1 MKRLK
6 TMSMTALAVVI
17 LFSGPAA
24 AQTVPTLAATVGAPT
39 GFGALVTLQWSALP
53 LAQGYTLEA
62 GVQPGVP
69 ILSYSVPASITQVV
83 LFAPNGT
90 YYVRIRG
97 FAGAIVG
104 EFSAEQTVVV
114 GGPVTCAPLVA
125 PTIAAAGAPNLS
137 VNVNWSPVA
146 GATGYMVEY
155 SRFDGITELA
165 EAAGAA
171 TSAVTKYAGIWGN
184 FFVRVVAHNA
194 CGETA
199 PSPYVPFEIVY
210 TPGPRT
216 PDPNPGEII
225 PRASLG
231 YLRQTVE
238 LVAQAYPH
246 ALADSCGSRAHNF
259 LNLLVR
265 ELRKRDSR
273 WGLNLKRGNEGLSHD
288 IVAYNP
294 TNRPDEGERQIYLFD
309 VIASHDTHCDGSGRP
324 SPNWADV
331 TDVTWAAGAAGQ
343 CSNFYCARW
352 TLDSYLKAGYPP
364 DPRQ

>member
-6 TMSMTALAVVI
+6 TLTMTALALVI
-17 LFSGPAA
+17 LFSAPSA

-69 ILSYSVPASITQVV
+69 ALTYSVPASITQVS

-90 YYVRIRG
+90 YYVRVRG
-97 FAGAIVG
+97 FAGSVAG
-104 EFSAEQTVVV
+104 EFSAVQTVVV
-114 GGPVTCAPLVA
+114 GGPVTCGTLVA
-125 PTIAAAGAPNLS
+125 PTVTAAGAPGLQ

-155 SRFDGITELA
+155 SRFNGITELA
-165 EAAGAA
+165 EASGPAVN
-171 TSAVTKYAGIWGN
+171 SVTKYAGMWGN
-184 FFVRVVAHNA
+184 FYVRVVAHNA
-194 CGETA
+194 CGEA
-199 PSPYVPFEIVY
+199 AASPYVPFEIVY

-216 PDPNPGEII
+216 PDPAEGQLI
-225 PRASLG
+225 PRATLG
-231 YLRQTVE
+231 YLRDTVL
-238 LVAQAYPH
+238 LVAQAYPN

-259 LNLLVR
+259 LNLLLR

-294 TNRPDEGERQIYLFD
+294 TNRADEGARQIYLFD
-309 VIASHDTHCDGSGRP
+309 VISSHDTHCDGSGRP
-324 SPNWADV
+324 SPNWSDV
-331 TDVTWAAGAAGQ
+331 TDVTWAAGAAGA
-343 CSNFYCARW
+343 CSNFYCASW
-352 TLDSYLKAGYPP
+352 TLESYLRAGYPP